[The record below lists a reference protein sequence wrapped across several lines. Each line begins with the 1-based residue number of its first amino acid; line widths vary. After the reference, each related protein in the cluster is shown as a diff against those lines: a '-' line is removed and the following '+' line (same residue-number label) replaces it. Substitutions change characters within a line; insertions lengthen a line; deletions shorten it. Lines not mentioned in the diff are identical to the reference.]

1 MAKCAPREVPLSE
14 LTLQTEDVNGACVI
28 RVIGDA
34 GIKNAERLD
43 MELCRRCTLHPAL
56 AVIDLSRLTFISS
69 LGLGALV
76 SFQRTMKR
84 HGGTIRLAALS
95 ERFDDAFRKAQF
107 HQIFEVHDTVDH
119 ALSR

>member
-1 MAKCAPREVPLSE
+1 LGE
-14 LTLQTEDVNGACVI
+14 LAVQAEDVNGACVI
-28 RVIGDA
+28 HVIGDA

-43 MELCRRCTLHPAL
+43 MELCRRCTLHPLL
-56 AVIDLSRLTFISS
+56 AVIDLSGLTFISS

-84 HGGTIRLAALS
+84 HGGTVRLAALS
-95 ERFDDAFRKAQF
+95 ERFNDAFRKAQL
-107 HQIFEVHDTVDH
+107 HQIFEMHDTVED

>member
-1 MAKCAPREVPLSE
+1 MSE
-14 LTLQTEDVNGACVI
+14 LSLQVEDVNGACVI
-28 RVIGDA
+28 RVAGDA

-56 AVIDLSRLTFISS
+56 AVIDLSGLAFISS

-76 SFQRTMKR
+76 SFQRTMRR
-84 HGGTIRLAALS
+84 HGGTVRLAALS
-95 ERFDDAFRKAQF
+95 ERFDDAFRKAQL
-107 HQIFEVHDTVDH
+107 HQIFEMHDTVEE